1 MLKEN
6 QSGEQQS
13 TFAPFNT
20 RSWIGYNEDSPY
32 HHDCHSSYRHLVTD
46 HSGGIMPQSD
56 GCFWV
61 LIEQNAD
68 AIFVTQE
75 DGMVLFANPAAE
87 NLFERTRVELL
98 ANPFGLP
105 IVKEPIEVDIV
116 RGNGRVI
123 VAEMRV
129 TKISWNNQQFY
140 LASFRDVT
148 LYKHLQEEVEKR
160 VDEQTHALQQANA
173 RLLDELT
180 RREQA
185 ESAYRTLVENSL
197 QGLIIIQNQQIV
209 FANAMV
215 ATTSGYA
222 VEDWY
227 NMPLSVLFDLIVP
240 KDRRRVIEVMNN
252 WRKNGAIPLHQEF
265 RWQCKDGDIRAVEM
279 YAAQTM
285 FRGKPAIQAAFVD
298 ITERRDMEDTLQAA
312 LDSAE
317 QATRSKSEF
326 LATMSHEIRTPM
338 NAIIGMTNLLLD
350 TELVAFQYDYVQTIR
365 MSGESLLVLINDIL
379 DFSKI
384 EAGRMELEEH
394 PFNLRECI
402 EESLDLLA
410 PKAAEKQ
417 LDVAYVIKEGTPTH
431 VVGDVTRVR
440 QIIVN
445 LLSNSIKFTQQGEVV
460 ITVQQMEDENTSAI
474 SDPPTCMLLLSI
486 RDTGVGIP
494 PERHERIFQSFS
506 QADRATT
513 RKYGGTG
520 LGLAISQ
527 QIAQLMGGSMWL
539 ESEVGVGTTFYVSL
553 RFGIAPSHVAPY
565 MQSNHPHLCDKRVLI
580 VDDNTTNRL
589 LLQQQMEHWGMLV
602 TEEETAAAALEH
614 IRQGQAFDLAVL
626 DMHMPD
632 LDGLALAEQIRT
644 YRNPQQLPLMLWTS
658 FVSREDVAQSASVEI
673 AAMLIKPVRPSALYD
688 LLTSFFTGKPQEI
701 IHPSVWGEIERDMG
715 EHYPLRLLLA
725 EDNVVNQK
733 VALKL
738 LEKLGYR
745 ADTVSNGFEVLHALE
760 RYVYDVILMD
770 IQMPD
775 MNGIE
780 ATQYIRRHWSIDQQP
795 CIVAMTAHA
804 MNGEREWLLNVG
816 MDDYVSKPVRIEEL
830 MAALKR
836 AATMHTDKMAYQ
848 QKQGE
853 LAMTE
858 HKNGLEK
865 HTEQPME
872 YESGKDHEKDVVSHV
887 AVDDKV
893 LEQLLAITGN
903 KAFIEQ
909 LVKMFLQD
917 SDRLVQEMKTKLQ
930 QEKQDDFVRAAHSLK
945 SSSAQV
951 GAMNLSGYC
960 KRLEQ
965 MGKQGQLQD
974 TYGLVDLVEGEVQLV
989 QQDLM
994 KKWVCQGEPL
1004 HATALGNTPI
1014 PH

>member
-1 MLKEN
+1 
-6 QSGEQQS
+6 
-13 TFAPFNT
+13 
-20 RSWIGYNEDSPY
+20 
-32 HHDCHSSYRHLVTD
+32 
-46 HSGGIMPQSD
+46 MPQND

-75 DGMVLFANPAAE
+75 DGIVLFANPAAE
-87 NLFERTRVELL
+87 NLFERTKEELL
-98 ANPFGLP
+98 ANPFGMP
-105 IVKEPIEVDIV
+105 IGNEPIEVDIV
-116 RGNGRVI
+116 RGDGRVT

-129 TKISWNNQQFY
+129 TKISWNNQQSY

-148 LYKHLQEEVEKR
+148 LYKHLQDELEKR
-160 VDEQTHALQQANA
+160 VDERTLALQQATA
-173 RLLDELT
+173 RLLEELT

-215 ATTSGYA
+215 ATISGYA
-222 VEDWY
+222 VETLY
-227 NMPLSVLFDLIVP
+227 QMPLDTLLNLIVP
-240 KDRRRVIEVMNN
+240 KDRKRVVEVLNS
-252 WRKNGAIPLHQEF
+252 WRKTGTGPLHQEF
-265 RWQCKDGDIRAVEM
+265 RWQRQDGDVRAVEM
-279 YAAQTM
+279 YAVHTV
-285 FRGKPAIQAAFVD
+285 FRGKPAVQAAFVD
-298 ITERRDMEDTLQAA
+298 ITERRDMEDALQAA
-312 LDSAE
+312 RDSAE
-317 QATRSKSEF
+317 QATRAKSEF

-350 TELVAFQYDYVQTIR
+350 TELAAFQYDYVQTIR

-402 EESLDLLA
+402 EEALDLLA
-410 PKAAEKQ
+410 SKAAEKQ
-417 LDVAYVIKEGTPTH
+417 LDVAYVIKEGSPTH
-431 VVGDVTRVR
+431 VVGDITRVR

-445 LLSNSIKFTQQGEVV
+445 LLSNGIKFTQQGEVV
-460 ITVQQMEDENTSAI
+460 ITVQQMEDENQDMETV
-474 SDPPTCMLLLSI
+474 DTHTCMLLLSV

-494 PERHERIFQSFS
+494 PERHKRIFQSFS

-520 LGLAISQ
+520 LGLAISR
-527 QIAQLMGGSMWL
+527 QIATLMGGSMWL

-553 RFGIAPSHVAPY
+553 RLGIAPSQVVPF

-580 VDDNTTNRL
+580 VDDNATNRL
-589 LLQQQMEHWGMLV
+589 LLQQQLEHWGMQV
-602 TEEETAAAALEH
+602 VEEETAAAALEH
-614 IRQGQAFDLAVL
+614 IQQGQPFDLAVL

-632 LDGLALAEQIRT
+632 LEGLALAEKIRT
-644 YRNPQQLPLMLWTS
+644 YRDAQQLPLMLWTS
-658 FVSREDVAQSASVEI
+658 FVSRDDVARSASVEI

-688 LLTSFFTGKPQEI
+688 LLTGFFTGKPQEI
-701 IHPSVWGEIERDMG
+701 IHPSVWGEIDRDMG

-745 ADTVSNGFEVLHALE
+745 ADTVTNGFEVLHALE
-760 RYVYDVILMD
+760 RYVYDVVLMD
-770 IQMPD
+770 VQMPE

-780 ATQYIRRHWSIDQQP
+780 ATQYIRRHWSNDQRP

-804 MNGEREWLLNVG
+804 MDGEREWLLNIG

-836 AATMHTDKMAYQ
+836 AASMCTDKMTYQ

-853 LAMTE
+853 LVMTE
-858 HKNGLEK
+858 HKNGLEEHAE
-865 HTEQPME
+865 HTIEH
-872 YESGKDHEKDVVSHV
+872 ESGKDHEKDVVSHI
-887 AVDDKV
+887 AVDDTV
-893 LEQLLAITGN
+893 LEQLLATTGN
-903 KAFIEQ
+903 QEFIEQ

-930 QEKQDDFVRAAHSLK
+930 QERQDDFVRAAHSLK

-965 MGKQGQLQD
+965 MGKQGQLTD
-974 TYGLVDLVEGEVQLV
+974 AWGLVDLVEGEAQLV

-994 KKWVCQGEPL
+994 KKWVCQKESL
-1004 HATALGNTPI
+1004 YTTALRS
-1014 PH
+1014 